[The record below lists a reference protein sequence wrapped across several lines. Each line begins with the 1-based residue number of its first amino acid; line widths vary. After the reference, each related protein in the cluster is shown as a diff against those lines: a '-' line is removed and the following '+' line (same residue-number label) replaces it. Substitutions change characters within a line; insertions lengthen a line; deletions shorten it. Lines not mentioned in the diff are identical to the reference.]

1 MTTKKGSK
9 AGATGKGL
17 TEEQKKR
24 LQAQFG
30 GKAMG
35 AMTFDVGLRH
45 HRQAPKVIIP
55 MKLVEVMNFIYHT
68 QTNKGNEYGMFLNCD
83 FDEKDFTYRVNMD
96 REVYVPKQKVT
107 PGHIDFLEIPEREKF
122 NTVIHRHPSGVR
134 AFSGTDDEYINKDFE
149 VSILFLPPF
158 DFPTAIVNLPIKGST
173 TAFVQMKAEILFE
186 FSVDGIVGL
195 GDLVDNNKFAAYVKE
210 NVQALAPAV
219 APTYPYAKP
228 DASKTTAPAGNSALP
243 SNNTR
248 FSRNNVIPSY
258 LQSVAPREL
267 SIPLGNFIDQT
278 ATYLYNA
285 ETLTDAAG
293 NKVENTISELFE
305 FADLISS
312 LTDYVI
318 SEFIVENDTLFIST
332 TEYPTI
338 NLSNVH
344 TTFRNIVIYDYLR
357 DLEAQMGEIMSE
369 ESDADMPLSLAELE
383 LGEDPLSSAQSTDET
398 VVLGI

>member
-1 MTTKKGSK
+1 MSTKKGSK

-96 REVYVPKQKVT
+96 REIYVPKQKVT

-158 DFPTAIVNLPIKGST
+158 DFPTAIINLPIKGST
-173 TAFVQMKAEILFE
+173 TAFIQMKAEILFE
-186 FSVDGIVGL
+186 FSVDGIAGL
-195 GDLVDNNKFAAYVKE
+195 GDLADNNKFAAYVKE
-210 NVQALAPAV
+210 NVQALANLTFSTEELAQIDKHV
-219 APTYPYAKP
+219 ADGKLNLWQ
-228 DASKTTAPAGNSALP
+228 AS
-243 SNNTR
+243 
-248 FSRNNVIPSY
+248 
-258 LQSVAPREL
+258 
-267 SIPLGNFIDQT
+267 
-278 ATYLYNA
+278 
-285 ETLTDAAG
+285 
-293 NKVENTISELFE
+293 
-305 FADLISS
+305 
-312 LTDYVI
+312 
-318 SEFIVENDTLFIST
+318 
-332 TEYPTI
+332 
-338 NLSNVH
+338 
-344 TTFRNIVIYDYLR
+344 
-357 DLEAQMGEIMSE
+357 
-369 ESDADMPLSLAELE
+369 SDK
-383 LGEDPLSSAQSTDET
+383 
-398 VVLGI
+398 